1 MIMRHKTNAK
11 LRRIILPGNY
21 FTRDSKYSASC
32 REGSLLSSNIIVGEV
47 HQALIEQHLLIK
59 LILRSIVRGVNF
71 LGTAG
76 WGEVNEAI
84 KVGAMWAEP

>member
-1 MIMRHKTNAK
+1 MGI
-11 LRRIILPGNY
+11 
-21 FTRDSKYSASC
+21 
-32 REGSLLSSNIIVGEV
+32 SSDIDVGEV
-47 HQALIEQHLLIK
+47 NQALVEQHLLVK

-84 KVGAMWAEP
+84 KVGSMWAEPYLDLARLVLDFGLLPRRGPHGVVNSCEQPL